1 MARNKNKEK
10 FFDKF
15 SNKMSKIAGLISAIL
30 IIVSF
35 STGIVSWLSNQIS
48 KDISDRIT
56 ALETEVKAANVRTE
70 TQITRLE
77 LLNLMQNQ
85 PENVAEIEKVAKHY
99 FRDLGGDWY
108 ATGLYSKWCAKYG
121 GDPKIVAGVD

>member
-1 MARNKNKEK
+1 MAKDKNKEK
-10 FFDKF
+10 LFDKF

-35 STGIVSWLSNQIS
+35 SAGIVSWFSNQIS

-56 ALETEVKAANVRTE
+56 ALETEVKAANARTE

-99 FRDLGGDWY
+99 FRDWGGDSC
-108 ATGLYSKWCAKYG
+108 ATGLDSKRCSEYG
-121 GDPKIVAGVD
+121 GVPKMVAGVD